1 MPLIYHV
8 EEHDGGYAYRVKDVW
23 SEPFPDHDTALA
35 AAKAAAQRQQLG
47 GEDTEI
53 TFETADG
60 QWRTELASG
69 GDRPETQV
77 IDESNEIDA
86 NPDIASPT
94 DNR

>member
-1 MPLIYHV
+1 MPLTYHV
-8 EEHDGGYAYRVKDVW
+8 AEHDGGYAYRVNDVW
-23 SEPFPDHDTALA
+23 SEPFPDHDAALA

-47 GEDTEI
+47 GDDTEI

-77 IDESNEIDA
+77 VDDEISEA
-86 NPDIASPT
+86 ES
-94 DNR
+94 